1 MKQLSCAMPS
11 SPTQLWMNL
20 YVAIFSFFFRLFSSV
35 LELGMLSRMRGSRAL
50 YSSISG

>member
-1 MKQLSCAMPS
+1 MKQLSCGMPS

-20 YVAIFSFFFRLFSSV
+20 YVAIFSLFFRLFSSV
-35 LELGMLSRMRGSRAL
+35 FAFGMLSSVRGSRAL